1 MKALGIVETEPPL
14 IDVIDKCCPQ
24 VSGALIIII
33 IIIIAYCHFVVN
45 SVWYCGRVPTR

>member
-33 IIIIAYCHFVVN
+33 IAYCHFVVIQLRLG
-45 SVWYCGRVPTR
+45 VDP